1 MAHLGVLAAYW
12 RCQYAMLADGTGM
25 PSSRGSHKRMAI
37 CCQSSCKWLLH
48 VRRFATAYF
57 TFLAFQGSQML
68 SKKQPWQW
76 PLTFE
81 KNPWHLTKTSIAKK
95 NAFEAVGFQPLADSG
110 ALVQSRFQ
118 IKNQR
123 ENIWR
128 TTFPENHSIL
138 KDFELA
144 WHRVQ
149 VPRCKAMVV
158 FLCVSS
164 IWEGTF
170 HNTRWN
176 QKKARTGP

>member
-1 MAHLGVLAAYW
+1 MAQVCHLIRGVIKGWQSVANPLASDSCMSDDLQLPIW
-12 RCQYAMLADGTGM
+12 HFW
-25 PSSRGSHKRMAI
+25 PFNVVK
-37 CCQSSCKWLLH
+37 CC
-48 VRRFATAYF
+48 
-57 TFLAFQGSQML
+57 QML
-68 SKKQPWQW
+68 SNVVKETAMTMALNIRKKSMA
-76 PLTFE
+76 L
-81 KNPWHLTKTSIAKK
+81 HLTKKSLAKK

-128 TTFPENHSIL
+128 TTFPDNHSIP

-149 VPRCKAMVV
+149 VPRCQAMVV